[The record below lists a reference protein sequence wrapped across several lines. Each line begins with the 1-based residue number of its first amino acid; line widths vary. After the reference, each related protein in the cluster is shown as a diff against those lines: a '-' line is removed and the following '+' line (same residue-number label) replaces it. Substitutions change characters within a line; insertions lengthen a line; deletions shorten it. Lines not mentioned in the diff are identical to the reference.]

1 MKKIFQTILIAT
13 ALTLAWGC
21 SSSDSDDEPN
31 GSGQTVYPPTAVSEP
46 PSWDVTFT
54 LPQGESGKPAWQQ
67 VDFYQFENTMTIVLH
82 LDDYMTPYLS
92 EGDQIAAIVNN
103 EVREIADI
111 QFYQLTENDPK
122 KNMFMLLVPFADSE
136 TTADLSYYNAQ
147 TNQHYLLSTVSLIDN
162 NTLGS
167 EYDLVLGL
175 YEHGTLT
182 AQLGEKVPFQ
192 PASGDKLAIFE
203 DEICCGVGTYDAQTQ
218 KWSIPFY
225 DLSSNTTKAHFRYYS
240 AEKRAI
246 YRAEVVIDVDRIR
259 RTVQTPY
266 LLDF

>member
-1 MKKIFQTILIAT
+1 
-13 ALTLAWGC
+13 
-21 SSSDSDDEPN
+21 
-31 GSGQTVYPPTAVSEP
+31 
-46 PSWDVTFT
+46 
-54 LPQGESGKPAWQQ
+54 
-67 VDFYQFENTMTIVLH
+67 MTIVLH

-147 TNQHYLLSTVSLIDN
+147 T
-162 NTLGS
+162 
-167 EYDLVLGL
+167 
-175 YEHGTLT
+175 
-182 AQLGEKVPFQ
+182 
-192 PASGDKLAIFE
+192 
-203 DEICCGVGTYDAQTQ
+203 Q
-218 KWSIPFY
+218 KWY

>member
-46 PSWDVTFT
+46 PSWNVTFT
-54 LPQGESGKPAWQQ
+54 LPQGESGKPDWQQ
-67 VDFYQFENTMTIVLH
+67 VYFYQFENTMTIVLH

-103 EVREIADI
+103 EVREIANI

-136 TTADLSYYNAQ
+136 TTADLSYYN
-147 TNQHYLLSTVSLIDN
+147 
-162 NTLGS
+162 
-167 EYDLVLGL
+167 
-175 YEHGTLT
+175 
-182 AQLGEKVPFQ
+182 
-192 PASGDKLAIFE
+192 
-203 DEICCGVGTYDAQTQ
+203 AQTQ

>member
-1 MKKIFQTILIAT
+1 MAQARPST
-13 ALTLAWGC
+13 
-21 SSSDSDDEPN
+21 
-31 GSGQTVYPPTAVSEP
+31 PPTAVSEP
-46 PSWDVTFT
+46 PSWNVTFT

-111 QFYQLTENDPK
+111 QFYQQTENDPK

-136 TTADLSYYNAQ
+136 TTADLSYYN
-147 TNQHYLLSTVSLIDN
+147 
-162 NTLGS
+162 
-167 EYDLVLGL
+167 
-175 YEHGTLT
+175 
-182 AQLGEKVPFQ
+182 
-192 PASGDKLAIFE
+192 
-203 DEICCGVGTYDAQTQ
+203 AQTQ

-246 YRAEVVIDVDRIR
+246 YRAEVVIDVARIR